1 MKRTLLSLFSSVFLL
16 VALCLVQMPAAHA
29 DNWYWLSSD
38 SKYSKYFDPAS
49 VVKQLEVE
57 TSRGKVP
64 TLLAAWTRTTY
75 SYGGAQE
82 TLAAYGL
89 SKQITNPALLSYS
102 YALVHIDPQQR
113 TLQYQEEAFYDAK
126 GNRIWH
132 SDTPGSSKEINSQ
145 SFDEAFYDAIV
156 DQAFATEAEREHAK
170 AKDRWLSLWEE
181 PTVDGQRT
189 SMMVDTSTLRMK
201 GNNLIGWYWQETKDS
216 NGNVIEIKFLKQA
229 VNLQQGSEKVISGQ
243 YWSQQTGW
251 EVLKD
256 IDGIYRS
263 IRRGTVRYDGLESL
277 RSYVQGHEWWVNR
290 YRIDN

>member
-38 SKYSKYFDPAS
+38 SKYSKFFDPAS
-49 VVKQLEVE
+49 VVKQMEVE

-89 SKQITNPALLSYS
+89 SK
-102 YALVHIDPQQR
+102 
-113 TLQYQEEAFYDAK
+113 
-126 GNRIWH
+126 
-132 SDTPGSSKEINSQ
+132 EINSQ
-145 SFDEAFYDAIV
+145 SFDEVFYDAIV